1 MKSFKGF
8 RRCASWL
15 LLLAMTVGERL
26 AAQTANAPG
35 NAHPLWQVHGSSNSV
50 YLLGSIHFAKEDFYP
65 LAKPI
70 EQAYQRASTV
80 VFEANPGE
88 MKSMETQTK
97 LLKAGMC
104 PAGETLSE
112 RVSKETYAGLQSW
125 LKNAVGV
132 PSALDQMKP
141 WLASVSVVA
150 LQLQKLGFNP
160 NQGIDEHYFSRAKTD
175 KKDIRALETVE
186 FQINLFANL
195 SREEDEL
202 FLKSM
207 LEETDRLP
215 KIFADVIEAWK
226 TGNAEKIEPL
236 LLEIMKQYPGIYKKF
251 LTDRNRVW
259 LPKIEE
265 LLRGEK
271 IVFVVVG
278 MAHMVGKE
286 GVVDLLKQKG
296 FRVEQL

>member
-1 MKSFKGF
+1 MKPFKGF
-8 RRCASWL
+8 RRCANWL

-50 YLLGSIHFAKEDFYP
+50 YLFGSIHFAKEDFYP

-104 PAGETLSE
+104 PAGETLSQH
-112 RVSKETYAGLQSW
+112 VSKETYAGLQSW

-132 PSALDQMKP
+132 PSPLDQMKP

-160 NQGIDEHYFSRAKTD
+160 NQGIDEHYYSRAKTD
-175 KKDIRALETVE
+175 KKEIRALD
-186 FQINLFANL
+186 
-195 SREEDEL
+195 R
-202 FLKSM
+202 KS
-207 LEETDRLP
+207 TRLNSSHGY
-215 KIFADVIEAWK
+215 ISYA
-226 TGNAEKIEPL
+226 
-236 LLEIMKQYPGIYKKF
+236 
-251 LTDRNRVW
+251 
-259 LPKIEE
+259 
-265 LLRGEK
+265 
-271 IVFVVVG
+271 VF
-278 MAHMVGKE
+278 
-286 GVVDLLKQKG
+286 
-296 FRVEQL
+296 